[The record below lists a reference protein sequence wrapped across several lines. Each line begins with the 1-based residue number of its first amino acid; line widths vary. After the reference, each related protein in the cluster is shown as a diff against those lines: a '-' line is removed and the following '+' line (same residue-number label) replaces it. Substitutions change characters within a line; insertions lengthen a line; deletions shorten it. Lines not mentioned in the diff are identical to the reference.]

1 MKSPVLKIIIVALL
15 LLSFPGRVESATYY
29 LTASGAGSAQTASNW
44 NTEPDGSGTAAVSFK
59 VSGDI
64 FIIPPDIDGTVSANW
79 IFNHIQN
86 SVMTLEVNGSLSIN
100 QGVVMTLY
108 RKNKCYTTM
117 IVRGSL
123 IFKDSGINQL
133 IGTYEGANNGETR
146 FSLLPG
152 ATVKTPNTA
161 GLLGTG
167 TQSLRTT
174 NIIIALD
181 NAANYYFNG
190 SNNQTL
196 SGLPTRVNDLV
207 LEGSGTKTLASNLTV
222 NGYLSLRQT
231 AYFANGGYTLS
242 FGPASS
248 LEYKNTGN
256 RTTGTEFP
264 ANFGGAGGLIID
276 PGTGYTV
283 SLSGNKTALTNI
295 SIRSGTAVT
304 ELLTFWSKAIPLPA
318 KTWLGNGIFR
328 SSDRWIM
335 KFR

>member
-1 MKSPVLKIIIVALL
+1 
-15 LLSFPGRVESATYY
+15 
-29 LTASGAGSAQTASNW
+29 
-44 NTEPDGSGTAAVSFK
+44 
-59 VSGDI
+59 
-64 FIIPPDIDGTVSANW
+64 
-79 IFNHIQN
+79 
-86 SVMTLEVNGSLSIN
+86 
-100 QGVVMTLY
+100 MTLY
-108 RKNKCYTTM
+108 RKNEGYTTM

-133 IGTYEGANNGETR
+133 IGTYEGANKGETR

-190 SNNQTL
+190 STNQTL

-248 LEYKNTGN
+248 LNTKIPA
-256 RTTGTEFP
+256 TEPPERNFP
-264 ANFGGAGGLIID
+264 PIL
-276 PGTGYTV
+276 
-283 SLSGNKTALTNI
+283 
-295 SIRSGTAVT
+295 
-304 ELLTFWSKAIPLPA
+304 EEPA
-318 KTWLGNGIFR
+318 
-328 SSDRWIM
+328 D
-335 KFR
+335 